1 MKTLKIL
8 LAGIVTGLLSGC
20 YFDVEAPDTK
30 PPSPPSGLYAEARDN
45 KVYLDW
51 NHSPERDVAGYKVW
65 VSYSYSGRY
74 ELIGT
79 TGGNYFDD
87 KGVRNGTT
95 YYYAVSAYDY
105 SNNES
110 ELSDALAFATPRPEG
125 FGVSINDYRTRPAT
139 AGYDFSTY
147 SVGQYNDKY
156 TDIFYEYYNGEYY
169 MNVWD
174 DTDIKDMGVTNSLYE
189 ITKAPTSGWSTT
201 KDVILRVGRTYVVW
215 TNDDHYAKFRVVSIS
230 STRAVFDWSYQLQK
244 GNPYLKRN
252 VVNGRL
258 ELKFGPGAEGRN

>member
-1 MKTLKIL
+1 MKKLKFL
-8 LAGIVTGLLSGC
+8 LTGIAISLLSGC
-20 YFDVEAPDTK
+20 YIDVEVPDTK
-30 PPSPPSGLYAEARDN
+30 APSPPSGLYTEARDS
-45 KVYLDW
+45 KAYLDW

-79 TGGNYFDD
+79 TGGNYFND
-87 KGVRNGTT
+87 KDARNGTT

-105 SNNES
+105 TNNES
-110 ELSDALAFATPRPEG
+110 ELSDAVAFATPRPEG

-147 SVGQYNDKY
+147 TIGQYNDQY
-156 TDIFYEYYNGEYY
+156 TDIFFEYYNGEYY
-169 MNVWD
+169 MNVWN
-174 DTDIKDMGVTNSLYE
+174 DTDIKDMGATNSLYD
-189 ITKAPTSGWSTT
+189 ITKAPSSGWSAT
-201 KDVILRVGRTYVVW
+201 KDAILRVGRTYVVW
-215 TNDDHYAKFRVVSIS
+215 TNDDHYAKFRVISIS

-252 VVNGRL
+252 VVEGRL